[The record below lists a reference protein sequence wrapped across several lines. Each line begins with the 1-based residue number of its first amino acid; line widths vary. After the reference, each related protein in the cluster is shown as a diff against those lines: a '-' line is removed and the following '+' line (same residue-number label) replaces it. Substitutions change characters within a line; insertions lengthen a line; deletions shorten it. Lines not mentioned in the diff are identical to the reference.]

1 MSVLTSRVNALEA
14 RHRRVHPP
22 TDAQIIPVLLS
33 PGSIEDDRFEPWLA
47 EQLHCDGAP
56 GCSGTRCMFL
66 LPAKVPEDTR

>member
-1 MSVLTSRVNALEA
+1 MSFHKHRVHALEA
-14 RHRRVHPP
+14 RQQRQHPP
-22 TDAQIIPVLLS
+22 TDAHIIPVVFY

-47 EQLHCDGAP
+47 EQLHCDCAP